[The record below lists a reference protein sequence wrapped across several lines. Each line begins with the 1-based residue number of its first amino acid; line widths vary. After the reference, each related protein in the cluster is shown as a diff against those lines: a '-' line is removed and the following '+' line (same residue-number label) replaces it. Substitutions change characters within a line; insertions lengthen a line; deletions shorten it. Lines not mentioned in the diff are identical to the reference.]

1 MNSNHKKS
9 CKTPVLQLCKVFSF
23 LGQFV
28 FFSSY
33 VCIFA
38 PYTPKRVCLRIF
50 RNVIFTIYYYIRI
63 TFSKL
68 NYFTVIHLNFKHITH
83 SSVAV
88 YVVICAESFN
98 FYILHHFQKFINFF
112 KNLGLRIWRSLK
124 EMVAELKKV
133 TWPQK
138 GDLINYTLVVLA
150 FMLVMGVVIFA
161 IDAGSS
167 ALVQLI
173 TK

>member
-1 MNSNHKKS
+1 MANNNNEAKKDN
-9 CKTPVLQLCKVFSF
+9 
-23 LGQFV
+23 
-28 FFSSY
+28 FF
-33 VCIFA
+33 
-38 PYTPKRVCLRIF
+38 K
-50 RNVIFTIYYYIRI
+50 
-63 TFSKL
+63 
-68 NYFTVIHLNFKHITH
+68 
-83 SSVAV
+83 
-88 YVVICAESFN
+88 
-98 FYILHHFQKFINFF
+98 KFINFF

-161 IDAGSS
+161 IDASSS